1 MGVSA
6 CSRKRECSCR
16 PIETVAVRK
25 QETTEKHGL
34 KRKKYP
40 ESVKNAQAFLTDS
53 GF

>member
-6 CSRKRECSCR
+6 CSREREYLCQ

-34 KRKKYP
+34 KRKK
-40 ESVKNAQAFLTDS
+40 
-53 GF
+53 